1 MSGDKHYEDSKSAL
15 NVCFRSYS
23 LSARE
28 VALAINIPHDTL
40 QKYILGVSCCPVEVF
55 RKIYIYAVDH
65 KKDAEASILR
75 NVLIPKNYKLV
86 TTNPESV
93 VTLDTIDAEFCED
106 YEKIS
111 AYWNSFKGAAE
122 DGIIT
127 YQENQHMDLL
137 EEEAIS
143 AIRRTGA
150 KRRQE
155 YLKSQKGA

>member
-1 MSGDKHYEDSKSAL
+1 MNNKETEKYNGWTNYETWRVNLEMFDGMSFE
-15 NVCFRSYS
+15 
-23 LSARE
+23 RE
-28 VALAINIPHDTL
+28 GGET
-40 QKYILGVSCCPVEVF
+40 
-55 RKIYIYAVDH
+55 
-65 KKDAEASILR
+65 
-75 NVLIPKNYKLV
+75 V
-86 TTNPESV
+86 T
-93 VTLDTIDAEFCED
+93 AEFCED

-143 AIRRTGA
+143 AIRRTGV